1 MLNLEFDMIIKH
13 FKNVEK
19 QLETQNLIQI
29 VINPKKSQN
38 FSKKDIGKFKDII
51 KARL

>member
-1 MLNLEFDMIIKH
+1 MLNLELSEITNRLDSIS
-13 FKNVEK
+13 K

-29 VINPKKSQN
+29 VLNPEKFKN